1 MGEYFNSHK
10 LGACNYLMYITLE
23 ELELFAGVYK
33 WIQGGGLLASLI
45 SGSDVVALPFS
56 PMRAETMV
64 AAISSHPP
72 YYRRGCAAA
81 PECPSAC
88 LGCDPFSAA

>member
-1 MGEYFNSHK
+1 MGGYFNGHK
-10 LGACNYLMYITLE
+10 LGTCNHLMYVTRE

-72 YYRRGCAAA
+72 YYRRGCVAGQAH
-81 PECPSAC
+81 P
-88 LGCDPFSAA
+88 